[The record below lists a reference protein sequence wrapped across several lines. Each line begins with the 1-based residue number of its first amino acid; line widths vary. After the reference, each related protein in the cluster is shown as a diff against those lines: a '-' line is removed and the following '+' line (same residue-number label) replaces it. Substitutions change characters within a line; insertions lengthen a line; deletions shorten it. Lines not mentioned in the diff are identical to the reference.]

1 MKRSGPVSRRWLVVL
16 VCLAAAWVAAPAV
29 GQRAARSQDHEL
41 LKALRERLSAAVRHE
56 EQLFEA
62 RIQLDLGLEV
72 RESLFEPTVA
82 EREAARFGGPER
94 LDAERAAVARLAR
107 RHAELA
113 EQAEALRTAA
123 EERATREDLVLVQ
136 SEVPARSELEDLVAR
151 ARAATAAQRAAQ
163 RAESTEGVESDDATA
178 EDHQAGSGARTSRPA
193 VFVQGAGDASA
204 LGFALLR
211 AGNLLAR
218 DAERAA
224 RDGDGSRAEEL
235 KGAATKRFEDARASF
250 ESLREQD
257 LATVRELFGLACTLE
272 RLGDLAAA
280 DSRYVQVMALDQETA
295 PDGTVGY
302 GAWGR
307 AAQTARTVMHWLDDN
322 RGWRPRRDPDEIPL
336 PLR

>member
-1 MKRSGPVSRRWLVVL
+1 MRRHRPGSRWRLAVSAF
-16 VCLAAAWVAAPAV
+16 LAVAWAVAPAA
-29 GQRAARSQDHEL
+29 GQGAARSQDQEL
-41 LKALRERLSAAVRHE
+41 LKALRERLAAAVRHE

-82 EREAARFGGPER
+82 EREAARFGGAER

-107 RHAELA
+107 RHADLTERA
-113 EQAEALRTAA
+113 ETLRAAA
-123 EERATREDLVLVQ
+123 EERAAREELVLVG

-151 ARAATAAQRAAQ
+151 ARAAAAAQRAAE
-163 RAESTEGVESDDATA
+163 RAEATQGVESDGVPTQDSPV
-178 EDHQAGSGARTSRPA
+178 GSGAGSSRPA

-218 DAERAA
+218 DAERAS
-224 RDGDGSRAEEL
+224 REGDGSRAEEL
-235 KGAATKRFEDARASF
+235 RSAAAKRFEDARASF

-272 RLGDLAAA
+272 RLGDLVAA
-280 DSRYVQVMALDQETA
+280 DSRYVEVMAIDQETA
-295 PDGTVGY
+295 PDGSVAY

-307 AAQTARTVMHWLDDN
+307 AAQTARTVMHWVDDN